1 MKEETRV
8 IHCRLKDKTI
18 MGCRDLLLG
27 SGHNVDG
34 VPMSSI
40 VRDALEGIIDFMVKK
55 GQLPNYPD
63 VTNALNRVY
72 TPEEEDN
79 TDFSLGDLMR
89 SMQGT
94 VSEDELVKH
103 LTKEATRHI
112 EESSS
117 PDIAEEVV
125 ISEDVEKPITAPI
138 NVFNVSRD
146 TLENLTKKAPKDRLI
161 QMANEK
167 DQSKI
172 FIAILEVVYSEL
184 PISMWGSEIAEMQI
198 QNLRDMHSEK

>member
-63 VTNALNRVY
+63 VTTALNMVY
-72 TPEEEDN
+72 TPEEDN
-79 TDFSLGDLMR
+79 TDFGLDGLMQ
-89 SMQGT
+89 SMKGEI
-94 VSEDELVKH
+94 SEDELVKH

-125 ISEDVEKPITAPI
+125 ITETVENKKIVKCNLFSMSREKLEDLSKQ
-138 NVFNVSRD
+138 
-146 TLENLTKKAPKDRLI
+146 APKDRLI
-161 QMANEK
+161 QLANENK
-167 DQSKI
+167 DNKV
-172 FIAILEVVYSEL
+172 FIVALEIVYSKL
-184 PISMWGSEIAEMQI
+184 PISMWGSEVAEMQI
-198 QNLRDMHSEK
+198 QNLQDMHSEK

>member
-55 GQLPNYPD
+55 EQLPNYPD
-63 VTNALNRVY
+63 VTTALNMVY
-72 TPEEEDN
+72 TPDENN
-79 TDFSLGDLMR
+79 TDFGLDGLMR
-89 SMQGT
+89 SMQGEI
-94 VSEDELVKH
+94 SEDELVKH
-103 LTKEATRHI
+103 LAEEATRHI

-117 PDIAEEVV
+117 PNIAEEVV
-125 ISEDVEKPITAPI
+125 ITETVENKKIVKCNLFSMSREKLEDLSKQ
-138 NVFNVSRD
+138 
-146 TLENLTKKAPKDRLI
+146 APKDRLI
-161 QMANEK
+161 QLANENK
-167 DQSKI
+167 DNKV
-172 FIAILEVVYSEL
+172 FIVALEIVYSKL
-184 PISMWGSEIAEMQI
+184 PISMWGSEVAEMQI
-198 QNLRDMHSEK
+198 QNLQDMHSEK

>member
-55 GQLPNYPD
+55 EQLPNYPD
-63 VTNALNRVY
+63 VTTALNMVY
-72 TPEEEDN
+72 TPDEDN
-79 TDFSLGDLMR
+79 TDFGLDGLMQ
-89 SMQGT
+89 SMKGEI
-94 VSEDELVKH
+94 SEDELVKH
-103 LTKEATRHI
+103 LAKEATRHI

-117 PDIAEEVV
+117 PDIAEDVI
-125 ISEDVEKPITAPI
+125 ISEGVEEIPKLKYNI
-138 NVFNVSRD
+138 FKLQRD
-146 TLENLTKKAPKDRLI
+146 SLEELTKMAPKDRLI
-161 QMANEK
+161 QLANRE
-167 DQSKI
+167 DASKL
-172 FIAILEVVYSEL
+172 FIAALEVTYSNL
-184 PISMWGSEIAEMQI
+184 SISIWGSEVAEMQI
-198 QNLRDMHSEK
+198 QNLVDMHSEK

>member
-55 GQLPNYPD
+55 EQLPNYPD
-63 VTNALNRVY
+63 VTTALNMVY
-72 TPEEEDN
+72 TPDKDD

-89 SMQGT
+89 SMQGEI
-94 VSEDELVKH
+94 SEDELVKH
-103 LTKEATRHI
+103 LTEEATRHI

-117 PDIAEEVV
+117 PDIAENVI
-125 ISEDVEKPITAPI
+125 ISEGVEEIPKLKYNI
-138 NVFNVSRD
+138 FKLQRD
-146 TLENLTKKAPKDRLI
+146 SLEELTKKAPKDRLI
-161 QMANEK
+161 QLANEK
-167 DQSKI
+167 DQNKV
-172 FIAILEVVYSEL
+172 FIAALETTYTAL
-184 PISMWGSEIAEMQI
+184 AISMWGSEIAEMQI

>member
-55 GQLPNYPD
+55 EQLPNDPD
-63 VTNALNRVY
+63 VTTALNMVY
-72 TPEEEDN
+72 TPDEDN
-79 TDFSLGDLMR
+79 TDFGLEGLMQ
-89 SMQGT
+89 SMKGEI
-94 VSEDELVKH
+94 SEDELVKH
-103 LTKEATRHI
+103 LTKEATKHI
-112 EESSS
+112 EESSN

-125 ISEDVEKPITAPI
+125 ITETVENKKIVKCNLFSMSREKLEDLSKQ
-138 NVFNVSRD
+138 
-146 TLENLTKKAPKDRLI
+146 APKDRLI
-161 QMANEK
+161 QLANENK
-167 DQSKI
+167 DNKV
-172 FIAILEVVYSEL
+172 FIVALEIVYSKL
-184 PISMWGSEIAEMQI
+184 PLSMWGSEVAEMQI
-198 QNLRDMHSEK
+198 QNLQDMHSEK